1 MKIEDHREVF
11 KQLYFARYG
20 EAPYDKFGDW
30 KDQNLWVKL
39 FEVLKEQL
47 SFEYGQNTLISLILD
62 FAKKYADDP
71 KMNWIKDQSLRNHVH
86 AVFSSEPL
94 KDSKGRLSM
103 EAIEGC
109 NSTNIHNPEGVGE
122 SSCSHGGRNFFKRS
136 RGAGS
141 SSGGARF
148 KCSEK
153 MEDIAGNR
161 SALSAKLGLYLR
173 EKYLSLEQVTA
184 AINHFCDE
192 GKHNHETKILTWL
205 EFETENQLK
214 YIRNLKPALQ

>member
-1 MKIEDHREVF
+1 MFSSLQALSFKMKIEDHREVF

-141 SSGGARF
+141 SSGNNFYSYNIENRDREALYYSLHVCVYIIT
-148 KCSEK
+148 KCPIYRIQIS
-153 MEDIAGNR
+153 M
-161 SALSAKLGLYLR
+161 
-173 EKYLSLEQVTA
+173 
-184 AINHFCDE
+184 
-192 GKHNHETKILTWL
+192 
-205 EFETENQLK
+205 
-214 YIRNLKPALQ
+214 